1 MILAKASGIALST
14 GQAGTAAKLLK
25 PKAAAPQ

>member
-1 MILAKASGIALST
+1 MILAKSSGIALPT